1 MTKERRIMNP
11 KDRDSLR
18 DLLHK
23 NNDRFQAL
31 SHKIHWTVEDSECLD
46 NLVGSKEQINKIAS
60 RITRAT
66 GSSAFAMYIPLL
78 LAFKGWQ
85 RTKAVYSFNREFVD
99 AMSFTD
105 DTTILISLLKRLPF
119 KDMLFFFPEGTLPK
133 IKNEET
139 AGMYVHIESHPK
151 LLWIN
156 FNYLDRTKNDSE
168 IYPGISFAFPITNGM
183 KVSQVFETPQYY
195 EWLSTYK
202 QTLLFDR
209 QLNDQEAEECIL
221 AERKALN
228 LAINLM
234 YYLSS
239 EEPDIKQIKR
249 RKKSQKP
256 SASPKEDTDPAIK
269 LHEVGT
275 KYAEIVY
282 KRLNMNKGSSEEDS
296 VSDENDEDE
305 SNDDDAVR
313 PVKRGNKRRPHVRKA
328 HFQHYWTGEG
338 RTIPVL
344 RWKTDLFVGVNREDQ
359 AVVVYV
365 ARESKK
371 GKRNP
376 NTSKKKKSK

>member
-1 MTKERRIMNP
+1 MTKERRMMNI
-11 KDRDSLR
+11 KDRDSLN
-18 DLLHK
+18 DLLHQI
-23 NNDRFQAL
+23 NDRFQAL
-31 SHKIHWTVEDSECLD
+31 SQKIHWTVADSECLD
-46 NLVGSKEQINKIAS
+46 NLAGSKDQINNIAS
-60 RITRAT
+60 RIARAT
-66 GSSAFAMYIPLL
+66 GSSAFTMYLPLL
-78 LAFKGWQ
+78 LAYKGWQ

-99 AMSFTD
+99 AMSYTE
-105 DTTILISLLKRLPF
+105 DTTILISLLERLPF

-133 IKNEET
+133 IKDEET
-139 AGMYVHIESHPK
+139 AGMYVHIERHPEI
-151 LLWIN
+151 LRIN
-156 FNYLDRTKNDSE
+156 FNYLDRANNKSD
-168 IYPGISFAFPITNGM
+168 IYPGISFGFQITNGM

-202 QTLLFDR
+202 RTVLVDR
-209 QLNDQEAEECIL
+209 HLNDHEAEECIL

-249 RKKSQKP
+249 RKKPNKT
-256 SASPKEDTDPAIK
+256 ATSPKEDADPAIK

-282 KRLNMNKGSSEEDS
+282 KRLNINKGQAEENS

-305 SNDDDAVR
+305 SKDDDTVR
-313 PVKRGNKRRPHVRKA
+313 TVKRGKKRRPHVRRA

-338 RTIPVL
+338 RTIPVV
-344 RWKTDLFVGVNREDQ
+344 RWKADLFVGANRDDQ
-359 AVVVYV
+359 AIVVYE
-365 ARESKK
+365 AKESMK

-376 NTSKKKKSK
+376 NTSKKKRSK

>member
-1 MTKERRIMNP
+1 MNQ
-11 KDRDSLR
+11 KDRDSLT
-18 DLLHK
+18 DLLHQI
-23 NNDRFQAL
+23 NDRFQAL
-31 SHKIHWTVEDSECLD
+31 SHKIHWTAEDSECLD
-46 NLVGSKEQINKIAS
+46 NLVGSKEQINNITG

-66 GSSAFAMYIPLL
+66 GSGAFTMYLPLL

-85 RTKAVYSFNREFVD
+85 RTKAVYSFDREFVD
-99 AMSFTD
+99 AMSYTD
-105 DTTILISLLKRLPF
+105 DTTVLISLLERLPF

-133 IKNEET
+133 IKGEET
-139 AGMYVHIESHPK
+139 AGMYVHIESHPE

-156 FNYLDRTKNDSE
+156 FNYLDRKQDNGSQ
-168 IYPGISFAFPITNGM
+168 IFPGISFAFPITNGM
-183 KVSQVFETPQYY
+183 KVSQVFETPQYL

-202 QTLLFDR
+202 RTVLIDR
-209 QLNDQEAEECIL
+209 HLSDQEAEECIL

-239 EEPDIKQIKR
+239 EEPDVKQIKR
-249 RKKSQKP
+249 HKKPQKT
-256 SASPKEDTDPAIK
+256 SCQKADNDPAIK

-282 KRLNMNKGSSEEDS
+282 RRLQISKTSVEEDAAPAES
-296 VSDENDEDE
+296 TDDE
-305 SNDDDAVR
+305 SGEDDTVR
-313 PVKRGNKRRPHVRKA
+313 TSKRGKKRRPHVRRA

-344 RWKTDLFVGVNREDQ
+344 RWKSDLFVGANRDDQ
-359 AVVVYV
+359 AIVVYE
-365 ARESKK
+365 AKESMK

-376 NTSKKKKSK
+376 NTSKKKRSK

>member
-1 MTKERRIMNP
+1 MNQ
-11 KDRDSLR
+11 KDRDSLT
-18 DLLHK
+18 DLLHQI
-23 NNDRFQAL
+23 NDRLQDL
-31 SHKIHWTVEDSECLD
+31 SHKIHWTAEDSECLD
-46 NLVGSKEQINKIAS
+46 NLVGSKEQINNISS

-66 GSSAFAMYIPLL
+66 GSDAFAMYLPLL

-99 AMSFTD
+99 AMSYTD
-105 DTTILISLLKRLPF
+105 DTTVLIFLLERLPF
-119 KDMLFFFPEGTLPK
+119 KDMLFFFPAGTLPK
-133 IKNEET
+133 IKGEET
-139 AGMYVHIESHPK
+139 AGMYVHIENHPD

-156 FNYLDRTKNDSE
+156 FNYLDRKQDNGSE
-168 IYPGISFAFPITNGM
+168 IYPGISFAFPITEGM
-183 KVSQVFETPQYY
+183 KVSQVFETPQYL

-202 QTLLFDR
+202 RTLLIDR
-209 QLNDQEAEECIL
+209 RLSDQEAEENIL

-239 EEPDIKQIKR
+239 KEPDIKQIKR
-249 RKKSQKP
+249 RKKPQRVSSQK
-256 SASPKEDTDPAIK
+256 EDSDPAIK

-282 KRLNMNKGSSEEDS
+282 RKLQMNKDS
-296 VSDENDEDE
+296 AEGDIDSAENADDE
-305 SNDDDAVR
+305 SSDDVAVR
-313 PVKRGNKRRPHVRKA
+313 TVKRGKKRRPHVRRA

-344 RWKTDLFVGVNREDQ
+344 RWKSDLFVGTNRDDQ
-359 AVVVYV
+359 AVIVYE
-365 ARESKK
+365 AKESMK

-376 NTSKKKKSK
+376 NTSKKKRSK

>member
-1 MTKERRIMNP
+1 MNQ
-11 KDRDSLR
+11 KDRDSLT
-18 DLLHK
+18 DLLHQI
-23 NNDRFQAL
+23 NDRFQAL

-46 NLVGSKEQINKIAS
+46 NLVGSREQINSIAG
-60 RITRAT
+60 RIARAT
-66 GSSAFAMYIPLL
+66 GSSAFAMYLPLL

-85 RTKAVYSFNREFVD
+85 RTKAVYSFDREFVD
-99 AMSFTD
+99 AMSYTE
-105 DTTILISLLKRLPF
+105 DTTILISLLERLPF

-133 IKNEET
+133 IKDEET
-139 AGMYVHIESHPK
+139 AGMYVHIESHPEM
-151 LLWIN
+151 LWIN
-156 FNYLDRTKNDSE
+156 FNYLDRKQDNGQQ

-183 KVSQVFETPQYY
+183 KASQVFETTQYR

-202 QTLLFDR
+202 RTVLFDR

-221 AERKALN
+221 AERKVLN

-239 EEPDIKQIKR
+239 EEPDVKQIKR
-249 RKKSQKP
+249 RKKTQKP
-256 SASPKEDTDPAIK
+256 SASPKEDADPAIK

-282 KRLNMNKGSSEEDS
+282 KRLNMNKRPSEEDS
-296 VSDENDEDE
+296 VSGENGEDE

-313 PVKRGNKRRPHVRKA
+313 TVKRGKKRRPHVRKA

-344 RWKTDLFVGVNREDQ
+344 RWKSDLFVGVNRDDQ
-359 AVVVYV
+359 AVVVYE
-365 ARESKK
+365 ARESMK

-376 NTSKKKKSK
+376 NTSKKKRSK